1 MIIFLKRNH
10 ITVSTAGAT
19 CFHSSIPVLGL
30 DPPAS
35 PHSFHSLAAWLGVG
49 GTVWVGLGARL
60 LRLTL
65 ILRGTSWI

>member
-10 ITVSTAGAT
+10 ITVSTEGAT

-35 PHSFHSLAAWLGVG
+35 PHSFHSLAAWLGGTVG
-49 GTVWVGLGARL
+49 GGLGAGL